1 MNHHSLKA
9 PSKERLEELLSFCK
23 IINISFNDIRLLEA
37 GLTHTSYANETG
49 CMNNERLEF
58 LGDSVLGLVC
68 ADYLYS
74 FLPEHQEGDLS
85 RIKATVVSEDSL
97 AEVARKLELPSYI
110 HIGHGEEING
120 GRNKKA
126 ILADAME
133 AIIAAIYLDQGFESA
148 RNYVLS
154 WLTGQVDNVLKG
166 RNTNKDYKSM
176 LQAYA
181 QKTRGKV
188 PEYLLDRVK
197 GPEHNPTFYVK
208 VFIGPKC
215 FGPAS
220 GGNKKQ
226 AEQYAAR
233 LALSELNLI
242 HEEED

>member
-1 MNHHSLKA
+1 MLTNHPKA
-9 PSKERLEELLSFCK
+9 PSAERLEELSVFSQTLGVSFK
-23 IINISFNDIRLLEA
+23 DIQLLEHA
-37 GLTHTSYANETG
+37 LTHTSYANETG
-49 CMNNERLEF
+49 RKSNERLEF

-85 RIKATVVSEDSL
+85 RVKAMVVSEESL
-97 AEVARKLELPSYI
+97 AEVAHKLDLPRYI
-110 HIGHGEEING
+110 HIGHGEDLNG
-120 GRNKKA
+120 GRGKKA

-133 AIIAAIYLDQGFESA
+133 AIIAAIYLDQGFVAAQE
-148 RNYVLS
+148 YVLS
-154 WLTGQVDNVLKG
+154 WLKGQVDNVLRG

-188 PEYLLDRVK
+188 PEYFLDRVK
-197 GPEHNPTFYVK
+197 GPEHHPTFYVK